1 MTASRRIT
9 FLTFMALVLPGALA
23 VAACG
28 GGGAAASSSPAN
40 TSSGQAA
47 TVGVAN
53 SRLGKILVDSRGR
66 ALYLF
71 KADVGTKSACA
82 GACVVAW
89 PPVRTARRPTV
100 GSGANSSLVSTTARS
115 DGEPEVTYNGHPV
128 YRFAGD
134 KAPGDVNGEGL
145 TAFGAEWLALSPV
158 GDEVTNQPSSSGTS
172 GGYQPPAR
180 STTLV
185 PKPFSTV

>member
-1 MTASRRIT
+1 
-9 FLTFMALVLPGALA
+9 
-23 VAACG
+23 
-28 GGGAAASSSPAN
+28 
-40 TSSGQAA
+40 
-47 TVGVAN
+47 
-53 SRLGKILVDSRGR
+53 
-66 ALYLF
+66 
-71 KADVGTKSACA
+71 
-82 GACVVAW
+82 
-89 PPVRTARRPTV
+89 
-100 GSGANSSLVSTTARS
+100 VSTTARS

>member
-9 FLTFMALVLPGALA
+9 FLTSMAAGVTWCASRRSVWQRRRGRVV
-23 VAACG
+23 VARQHVERAG
-28 GGGAAASSSPAN
+28 GHGRRCE
-40 TSSGQAA
+40 
-47 TVGVAN
+47 

-89 PPVRTARRPTV
+89 PPLRTARRPTV
-100 GSGANSSLVSTTARS
+100 GSGANSSLVSTTAGS

-145 TAFGAEWLALSPV
+145 TAFGDEWLALSPA
-158 GDEVTNQPSSSGTS
+158 GDEVTNQRSSSGSS
-172 GGYQPPAR
+172 GGGY
-180 STTLV
+180 
-185 PKPFSTV
+185 

>member
-1 MTASRRIT
+1 MIASRPIT
-9 FLTFMALVLPGALA
+9 FLTSMALVLPGALA

-28 GGGAAASSSPAN
+28 GGGAAASSSPAK
-40 TSSGQAA
+40 TSSGLAA

-66 ALYLF
+66 TLYLF

-82 GACVVAW
+82 GACVVGW
-89 PPVRTARRPTV
+89 PPLRTARRPTV

-115 DGEPEVTYNGHPV
+115 DGEPEVTYHGHPA

-145 TAFGAEWLALSPV
+145 TAFGGEWLALSPA
-158 GDEVTNQPSSSGTS
+158 GNEVTNQPSSSGST
-172 GGYQPPAR
+172 GGY
-180 STTLV
+180 
-185 PKPFSTV
+185 